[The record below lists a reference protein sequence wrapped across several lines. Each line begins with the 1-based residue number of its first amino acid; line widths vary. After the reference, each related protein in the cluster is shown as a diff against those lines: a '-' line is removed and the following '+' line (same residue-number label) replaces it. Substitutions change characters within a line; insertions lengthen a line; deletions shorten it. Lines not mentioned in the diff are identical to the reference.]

1 MIRNIKDK
9 INRCGEILESLLMKN
24 PAGTLQ
30 VSRGILEEARD
41 CFTSA
46 LETAEDAQKALNLYR
61 AFMENVRD
69 GVILVRLLD
78 RKIIDANNAAAEL
91 YGYTREELL
100 SLRISDLRAAAE
112 RDQIKEQ
119 LAKAAA
125 EGILFQT
132 EHVRKDGSVLPV
144 EVNSSGVILNG
155 EKVLISIIRDITDR
169 RKAET
174 ALRESESR
182 LRLIIENSPDRI
194 FQQDQ
199 GLKYTWYSGA
209 PMEGMPFYI
218 IGRTDYEIFPPG
230 SARLLT
236 ETKTKVLESGQGAR
250 LQLYLPYQEKEFYY
264 DCFFEPMRDSSG
276 RVTGIAGYIRDITEQ
291 KKSEEIISREL
302 ARISLLRN
310 IASASAG
317 TLSIGEICSRVM
329 DEVRRNLNA
338 KSGCIFYLDK
348 EENSLIRLA
357 VFGVPEE
364 VEREIQNI
372 PLDSDSNAARI
383 INYNIPVITH
393 ESPGRAESSRARL
406 KKAGLEDSRWFALPI
421 MSRGETLGV
430 FTLAFEGVRS
440 FTEEETGLYRAITE
454 QLGIAIRNARLFQ
467 EEVESRKQAR
477 YELEISNFLLRAA
490 DVLTAT
496 IDMQKV
502 LNSLADIALEI
513 TRRKRVII
521 GLFEKGEIVI
531 MVSRGP
537 LSPAPGKRWRIEGL
551 SFYFRQAIE
560 ERQIITADYDRESSR
575 EALDKMDID
584 RSRLAILV
592 PMLFSGRFIGILM
605 VDSPDEKKDFTR
617 REMELLEGIAS
628 QAAISLENARL
639 YRERR
644 QAEKE
649 YRRIVHRY
657 GLILQSAGEGIL
669 GLDRSGNHTFVNG
682 AAAEMLGWKAEE
694 LIGRKSHPMW
704 HYAHE
709 DGTPYPENECRIYQ
723 TLREGTT
730 SQANDEVFWRKD
742 GTSFPV
748 EYTTTPI
755 LEEDTI
761 VGSVVTFRDITDR
774 KKAEDWLRD
783 AYSEI
788 TRSVH
793 ELEERN
799 REIGLLSEMGSLLQ
813 ACVDEEEAHSI
824 IARFSHQMFS
834 ADSGAVYLLAGEK
847 NLLEAIA
854 SWGSITDDELVITPA
869 ECWGLR
875 LGKTYDV
882 ENIKTDIVCPHI
894 RHTINSPYLCIPMMA
909 QGETLG
915 LLHLELESETRD
927 VPPDT
932 RERIRSHKRRFASAV
947 AEDMALALANF
958 RLRNTL
964 YYQSIHDPLTGL
976 FNRRYMQELLEK
988 ELLRTARKE
997 SSLGLI
1003 MIDIDY
1009 FKEVNDRFGHEAGDA
1024 YLRELGLFL
1033 QRNIRGGDYACR
1045 YGGEEFLVILPETD
1059 LEVTKDRA
1067 EQLLERARKISVTY
1081 RDQSIGPVTLSM
1093 GISAFPDCGQNADE
1107 LLRAADSGLYRAKSE
1122 GRNRVM
1128 LPS

>member
-1 MIRNIKDK
+1 MAEDIRENLKTCLD
-9 INRCGEILESLLMKN
+9 EIESL
-24 PAGTLQ
+24 AGNAPPGQFPPGL
-30 VSRGILEEARD
+30 LDAARA
-41 CFTSA
+41 CLANA
-46 LETAEDAQKALNLYR
+46 LEKAKEAQNAINLYR

-69 GVILVRLLD
+69 GVLLIRQRD
-78 RKIIDANNAAAEL
+78 GRIIDANKAAADL
-91 YGYTREELL
+91 YGSSREELL
-100 SLRISDLRAAAE
+100 SKDIARIRAPAH
-112 RDQIKEQ
+112 RVLIKEQ
-119 LAKAAA
+119 MAKAAR
-125 EGILFQT
+125 EGILFET
-132 EHVRKDGSVLPV
+132 EHVRSDGTIIPV
-144 EVNSSGVILNG
+144 EVNSSGVVLNG
-155 EKVLISIIRDITDR
+155 EQALISIIRDISDR
-169 RKAET
+169 RRVEL
-174 ALRESESR
+174 ALKESESR
-182 LRLIIENSPDRI
+182 LRLIVENSPDRI
-194 FQQDQ
+194 FQQDES
-199 GLKYTWYSGA
+199 LRYTWYSGA
-209 PMEGMPFYI
+209 PVQGMPFYI
-218 IGRTDYEIFPPG
+218 IGKTDEEIFPPG

-236 ETKTKVLESGQGAR
+236 DTKKKVLETGKGAR
-250 LQLYLPYQEKEFYY
+250 LQLYLPYREKEFYY
-264 DCFFEPMRDSSG
+264 DCFFEPIRDSSG
-276 RVTGIAGYIRDITEQ
+276 RVAGIAGYIRDISEQ
-291 KKSEEIISREL
+291 KNNEEIISREL
-302 ARISLLRN
+302 ARITLLRN

-317 TLSIGEICSRVM
+317 TLSIGEICNRVM
-329 DEVRRNLNA
+329 DEVRLNLKA
-338 KSGCIFYLDK
+338 KSGSIFYLDK
-348 EENSLIRLA
+348 KENALVRLA
-357 VFGVPEE
+357 LFGLADEMKD
-364 VEREIQNI
+364 EIQKL
-372 PLDSDSNAARI
+372 PLDSDSNAVRVV
-383 INYNIPVITH
+383 NYNLPIMTH
-393 ESPGRAESSRARL
+393 ESPGQAPSSISRLERA
-406 KKAGLEDSRWFALPI
+406 GMEDIRWFALPVK
-421 MSRGETLGV
+421 SRGETLGI
-430 FTLAFEGVRS
+430 FTLAFEGTRP
-440 FTEEETGLYRAITE
+440 FTEEETALYRAIAE
-454 QLGIAIRNARLFQ
+454 QLGIAIQNARLFQ

-477 YELEISNFLLRAA
+477 YELDISNFLLRAA
-490 DVLTAT
+490 DVLTST

-521 GLFEKGEIVI
+521 GLFENDEIVI

-537 LSPAPGKRWRIEGL
+537 LSPTPGKRWRIEGL

-560 ERQIITADYDRESSR
+560 ERQIITADYDRETSR

-605 VDSPDEKKDFTR
+605 VDSPDEKKDFSP
-617 REMELLEGIAS
+617 REMELLDGIAS

-649 YRRIVHRY
+649 YRRLVHRY

-704 HYAHE
+704 HYAHP
-709 DGTPYPENECRIYQ
+709 DGTPYPEDECRIYL
-723 TLREGTT
+723 TLREGVA
-730 SQANDEVFWRKD
+730 SQVTDDVFWRKD
-742 GTSFPV
+742 GSSFPV

-755 LEEDTI
+755 LEEDNI

-774 KKAEDWLRD
+774 KKSEDWLRE

-813 ACVDEEEAHSI
+813 ACVDEEEAHAI

-834 ADSGAVYLLAGEK
+834 SDSGAVYLLASEK

-854 SWGSITDDELVITPA
+854 SWGSVTKDELVITPA

-882 ENIKTDIVCPHI
+882 EDIETDIVCPHV
-894 RHTINSPYLCIPMMA
+894 RHAVTGPYLCIPMMA

-915 LLHLELESETRD
+915 LLHLELEKERD
-927 VPPDT
+927 MPPDSKQ
-932 RERIRSHKRRFASAV
+932 RIRSHKRRFASAV

-964 YYQSIHDPLTGL
+964 YFQSIHDPLTGL
-976 FNRRYMQELLEK
+976 FNRRYMEELLGK

-997 SSLGLI
+997 SNLGLI

-1009 FKEVNDRFGHEAGDA
+1009 FKEVNDRFGHEAGDVF
-1024 YLRELGLFL
+1024 LHELGAFL
-1033 QRNIRGGDYACR
+1033 QKNIRGGDYACR
-1045 YGGEEFLVILPETD
+1045 YGGEEFLIIMPD
-1059 LEVTKDRA
+1059 AALEATKERA
-1067 EQLLERARKISVTY
+1067 EQLLARARKISVTY
-1081 RDQSIGPVTLSM
+1081 RDQPIGNITLSM
-1093 GISAFPDCGQNADE
+1093 GISAYPDCGHTADE
-1107 LLRAADSGLYRAKSE
+1107 LVRAADSGLYRAKSE
-1122 GRNRVM
+1122 GRNRIM